1 MTEALRPIPFEE
13 FSDNL
18 ASIFERVVGK
28 GEEVVVET
36 AAGEL
41 VTLKPLARTKRRRR
55 TKTKADY
62 EAFLASFG
70 GWKDVDV
77 DAFLKDNEENRRI
90 STRPPVEL

>member
-1 MTEALRPIPFEE
+1 MTEALRRIPFEE

-18 ASIFERVVGK
+18 ARIFERVIGE

-36 AAGEL
+36 EAGEL
-41 VTLKPLARTKRRRR
+41 VALKPLARAKRRRR

-62 EAFLASFG
+62 AAFLASFG